1 MGKRV
6 VSPVLRECCQRDGQE
21 RSFCRLRA
29 LCRVPALKPEL
40 RKLEEALGRGR
51 HVREQIGEDVED
63 SKEHGGG
70 VPQARE
76 SGAGRER
83 SCREKKLGTEVK
95 ESNAALPGPAD
106 ELPSSS
112 ALSGRGRGLRRPRS
126 EVRPRH
132 AIFAGKV
139 QHGVRRPEQL
149 GSHVTLSQGRV
160 CASGA
165 ESIAS
170 PNARPQADAKRL

>member
-1 MGKRV
+1 MYLGFRAV
-6 VSPVLRECCQRDGQE
+6 VGQV
-21 RSFCRLRA
+21 CGN
-29 LCRVPALKPEL
+29 
-40 RKLEEALGRGR
+40 EEALGRGR

-139 QHGVRRPEQL
+139 QHGVRRPGQL